1 MVARKETSM
10 TMMLLWA
17 SLAASMPQGPQ
28 FHPPV
33 RLATADGPIRVE
45 APGYASPAC
54 VDLDKDGKLDLV
66 VGQFR
71 DGKMHTFKNL
81 GEGKFGPSVWL
92 QAEGETAKVPGVW

>member
-1 MVARKETSM
+1 M
-10 TMMLLWA
+10 TMILLWA
-17 SLAASMPQGPQ
+17 SLAATIPQGPQ

-45 APGYASPAC
+45 APGYASPA
-54 VDLDKDGKLDLV
+54 VHDLDKDGKPDLV

-71 DGKMHTFKNL
+71 DGKMTVYKGL
-81 GEGKFGPSVWL
+81 GDGKFAAGSWL